1 MKHRMSEPVRKRR
14 VWIGFIVLFVL
25 INPWYFASDAGS
37 TQVMGIPVWA
47 LTVLGASLL
56 LSIFITWTIRTQ
68 WQTDSDELY
77 GCGKE
82 GGCGKKSG
90 DGGNH
95 HSSGARRDEEV

>member
-1 MKHRMSEPVRKRR
+1 MKPRMSEPVRKRR

-37 TQVMGIPVWA
+37 TLVLGIPVWA
-47 LTVLGASLL
+47 LTILGASLL
-56 LSIFITWTIRTQ
+56 LSVFITWTIRTQ

-82 GGCGKKSG
+82 SGNGKKSV

-95 HSSGARRDEEV
+95 YSSGARRDEEV